1 MTVDETPR
9 VRVLRVIARLNIGGP
24 TRHVAVL
31 GETLPDLG
39 FDTLLAHGSIGLD
52 EGSLEELVEAKR
64 LRLVRVPGLGRP
76 VHALRDLGAFV
87 DLVRLTFSYRPDIVH
102 THTAKGGA
110 LGRLAAGVY
119 NLTRQ
124 RRQRCLVVHTFHGH
138 VLSGYFG
145 PAGSTTIRAVER
157 VLARLTDRIIAISP
171 TQREEIGGRFHIAAP
186 AKISVVP
193 LGFDLD
199 PFLALDEASPTLRK
213 TLALEPHHLAIGY
226 VGRLVPIKDLP
237 SLLRAFARALPSIPQ
252 ARLVLAGDGEARDGL
267 RALVEE
273 LQIAEYV
280 RFAGWVR
287 DLPALYQS
295 FDIVALSSLNEGT
308 PSALIEAMAAGRA
321 VVATAVG
328 GVPDLIE
335 DGETGLLIPPSDLQ
349 RLADALVHLA
359 GHPAERRR
367 LGLAARG
374 AVARRFGR
382 ARLAAD
388 MAGLYRR
395 GLAHRRGA

>member
-124 RRQRCLVVHTFHGH
+124 RRDRCLVVHTFHGH
-138 VLSGYFG
+138 VFSGYFG

-171 TQREEIGGRFHIAAP
+171 SQREEIGERFRIAGP

-193 LGFDLD
+193 LGLDLD
-199 PFLALDEASPTLRK
+199 PFLALDEASPTLRE

-226 VGRLVPIKDLP
+226 VGRLVPIKDP
-237 SLLRAFARALPSIPQ
+237 AGPVGPGGRRRGARRAPRARGRSADCRVRAVCGLGPRPARALPVVRYRGPQ
-252 ARLVLAGDGEARDGL
+252 LAQRGYPVGADRSDG
-267 RALVEE
+267 
-273 LQIAEYV
+273 
-280 RFAGWVR
+280 
-287 DLPALYQS
+287 
-295 FDIVALSSLNEGT
+295 
-308 PSALIEAMAAGRA
+308 GRPRRC
-321 VVATAVG
+321 G
-328 GVPDLIE
+328 YSGRRGP
-335 DGETGLLIPPSDLQ
+335 
-349 RLADALVHLA
+349 
-359 GHPAERRR
+359 GHNPRRR
-367 LGLAARG
+367 DRPADSTIRPPTAR
-374 AVARRFGR
+374 
-382 ARLAAD
+382 
-388 MAGLYRR
+388 
-395 GLAHRRGA
+395 